1 MRPVPRAA
9 VLAAAVLVPLLG
21 CAAPEDEATTT
32 SSAGAGSCEKDQLEL
47 ETDGELTIGTDKPA
61 YPPWFV
67 DDDPT
72 NGKGYE
78 SAVAY
83 AIAEQLGYSPE
94 EVEWVT
100 VPFNAVVSPGEKK
113 FDFDVNQVSITE
125 QRRKAVD
132 FSSGYYDVRQTVIT
146 NAGSAIDGA
155 TSIADLADARLGA
168 QVGTTSYTAITE
180 TIGTSQAPAAFDTN
194 DQAVQSLKN
203 GQIDGIVVDL
213 PTAYYM
219 TAVQLDKGT
228 IVGQL
233 PLPDGEV
240 EQFGAVLDKGSPL
253 TDCVSQAVDA
263 LRAAWRRRQLSRSS
277 WIAEGCQSAIPD
289 LIRRARERPAAPATR
304 TRAGR
309 GCRPHAARRRPG

>member
-1 MRPVPRAA
+1 MRKISRTLAGTAPLA
-9 VLAAAVLVPLLG
+9 VLLVLGAALTACG
-21 CAAPEDEATTT
+21 APRDEADDAATDASSETTT
-32 SSAGAGSCEKDQLEL
+32 GAEACAKDSLQTL
-47 ETDGELTIGTDKPA
+47 TPGTLTIGTDSPA
-61 YPPWFV
+61 YEPWFV

-72 NGKGYE
+72 NGEGYE

-83 AIAEQLGYSPE
+83 AIAEQLGYPTD
-94 EVEWVT
+94 EVQWVT

-155 TSIADLADARLGA
+155 TSIADLADSTLGA

-219 TAVQLDKGT
+219 TAVQLDKGK

-233 PLPDGEV
+233 PLPDGDV

-263 LRAAWRRRQLSRSS
+263 LRVDGTLDQIASEWLEQQGAPELS
-277 WIAEGCQSAIPD
+277 
-289 LIRRARERPAAPATR
+289 
-304 TRAGR
+304 
-309 GCRPHAARRRPG
+309 

>member
-1 MRPVPRAA
+1 MRKISRTFPATAPLA
-9 VLAAAVLVPLLG
+9 VLLVLGAALTACG
-21 CAAPEDEATTT
+21 APRDEADDATDTAGDASPETTAEACT
-32 SSAGAGSCEKDQLEL
+32 KDSL
-47 ETDGELTIGTDKPA
+47 ETLTPGTLTIGTDSPA
-61 YPPWFV
+61 YEPWFV
-67 DDDPT
+67 DNDPS

-83 AIAEQLGYSPE
+83 AIAEQLGYSPA

-146 NAGSAIDGA
+146 NEGSPIDGA

-168 QVGTTSYTAITE
+168 QVGTTSYAAITE
-180 TIGTSQAPAAFDTN
+180 TIGTSQQPAAFDTN

-213 PTAYYM
+213 PTAYFM
-219 TAVQLDKGT
+219 TAVQLDKGK

-233 PLPDGEV
+233 PLPEGEV

-263 LRAAWRRRQLSRSS
+263 LREDGTLDQLASE
-277 WIAEGCQSAIPD
+277 WLEQQG
-289 LIRRARERPAAPATR
+289 APELS
-304 TRAGR
+304 
-309 GCRPHAARRRPG
+309 

>member
-1 MRPVPRAA
+1 MRTISRTLAATAPLA
-9 VLAAAVLVPLLG
+9 VLLALTACG
-21 CAAPEDEATTT
+21 APRDEADEATDATSESTT
-32 SSAGAGSCEKDQLEL
+32 PAADACTPDSL
-47 ETDGELTIGTDKPA
+47 ETLTAGTLTIGTDSPA
-61 YPPWFV
+61 YEPWFV

-72 NGKGYE
+72 NGQGYE
-78 SAVAY
+78 SAVAF
-83 AIAEQLGYSPE
+83 AIAEQLGYTTDQ
-94 EVEWVT
+94 VTWVT

-146 NAGSAIDGA
+146 NKGSAIDGV
-155 TSIADLADARLGA
+155 TSLADLADAKLGA
-168 QVGTTSYTAITE
+168 QVGTTSYTAITDV
-180 TIGTSQAPAAFDTN
+180 IGTSEQPAAFDTN

-219 TAVQLDKGT
+219 TAVQLDKGM

-233 PLPDGEV
+233 PAAEGDV
-240 EQFGAVLDKGSPL
+240 EQFGAVLDKDSPL

-263 LRAAWRRRQLSRSS
+263 LREDGTLDQIASEWLEQQGAPELS
-277 WIAEGCQSAIPD
+277 
-289 LIRRARERPAAPATR
+289 
-304 TRAGR
+304 
-309 GCRPHAARRRPG
+309 

>member
-1 MRPVPRAA
+1 VTVPAVTGTYDSLMRTLTLPLVATS
-9 VLAAAVLVPLLG
+9 LAATVLLTACG
-21 CAAPEDEATTT
+21 APRDEADSSSDASGST
-32 SSAGAGSCEKDQLEL
+32 SSEDAGAAATCDKDSL
-47 ETDGELTIGTDKPA
+47 ETRADGVLTIGTDSPA
-61 YPPWFV
+61 YEPWFV

-83 AIAEQLGYSPE
+83 AIAEQLGYAQD

-125 QRRKAVD
+125 ERRNAVD
-132 FSSGYYDVRQTVIT
+132 FSSGYYDVRQAVIT
-146 NAGSAIDGA
+146 NAGSPIDGA
-155 TSIADLADARLGA
+155 TAIADLADAKLGA
-168 QVGTTSYTAITE
+168 QVGTTSYNAIGE
-180 TIGTSQAPAAFDTN
+180 QIGSSQQAAAFDTN
-194 DQAVQSLKN
+194 DQAVQALKN

-219 TAVQLDKGT
+219 TAVQLDDGV

-233 PLPDGEV
+233 PLPEGEV

-263 LRAAWRRRQLSRSS
+263 LREDGTLDQLADE
-277 WIAEGCQSAIPD
+277 WLAQQG
-289 LIRRARERPAAPATR
+289 APELS
-304 TRAGR
+304 
-309 GCRPHAARRRPG
+309 

>member
-1 MRPVPRAA
+1 MRSISST
-9 VLAAAVLVPLLG
+9 LAAAAPLAVLLALTSCG
-21 CAAPEDEATTT
+21 APRDETEDSAPDP
-32 SSAGAGSCEKDQLEL
+32 SSSSSPSDSESVDACTKDNL
-47 ETDGELTIGTDKPA
+47 ETLTAGTLTVGTDSPA
-61 YPPWFV
+61 YSPWFV

-72 NGKGYE
+72 SGQGYE

-83 AIAEQLGYSPE
+83 AIAEQLGYSDA

-125 QRRKAVD
+125 QRKKAVD

-146 NAGSAIDGA
+146 NKGSAIDGA
-155 TSIADLADARLGA
+155 TSIAELVDAKLGA
-168 QVGTTSYTAITE
+168 QVGTTSYAAIE
-180 TIGTSQAPAAFDTN
+180 EQIGTSEQAAAFDTN

-219 TAVQLDKGT
+219 TAVQLDDGL

-240 EQFGAVLDKGSPL
+240 EQFGAVLDKDSPL
-253 TDCVSQAVDA
+253 TDCVSGAVDA
-263 LRAAWRRRQLSRSS
+263 LREDGTLDSIASEWLEQQGAPELS
-277 WIAEGCQSAIPD
+277 
-289 LIRRARERPAAPATR
+289 
-304 TRAGR
+304 
-309 GCRPHAARRRPG
+309 

>member
-1 MRPVPRAA
+1 MRSVSST
-9 VLAAAVLVPLLG
+9 LAATAPLALLLALTSCG
-21 CAAPEDEATTT
+21 APRDEAEDAATDT
-32 SSAGAGSCEKDQLEL
+32 SSQTGSSESTPAEDCTKDNL
-47 ETDGELTIGTDKPA
+47 ETMSAGTLTVATDSPA
-61 YPPWFV
+61 YSPWFV

-83 AIAEQLGYSPE
+83 AIAEQLGYAE
-94 EVEWVT
+94 DEVEWVT

-125 QRRKAVD
+125 QRKKAVD

-146 NAGSAIDGA
+146 NEGSAIDGA
-155 TSIADLADARLGA
+155 TSIADLADATLGA
-168 QVGTTSYTAITE
+168 QVGTTSYNAIE
-180 TIGTSQAPAAFDTN
+180 EQIGTSEPAAAFDTN
-194 DQAVQSLKN
+194 DQAVQALKN

-213 PTAYYM
+213 PTAYFM

-233 PLPDGEV
+233 PLPGGEV
-240 EQFGAVLDKGSPL
+240 EQFGAVLDKDSPL

-263 LRAAWRRRQLSRSS
+263 LREDGTLDEIAAQWLEQQGAPELS
-277 WIAEGCQSAIPD
+277 
-289 LIRRARERPAAPATR
+289 
-304 TRAGR
+304 
-309 GCRPHAARRRPG
+309 

>member
-1 MRPVPRAA
+1 MRTISRTLAATAPLA
-9 VLAAAVLVPLLG
+9 VLLALTACG
-21 CAAPEDEATTT
+21 APRDEADEATDASSESTT
-32 SSAGAGSCEKDQLEL
+32 PAADDCTPDSL
-47 ETDGELTIGTDKPA
+47 ETLTAGTLTIGTDSPA
-61 YPPWFV
+61 YEPWFV

-72 NGKGYE
+72 NGQGYE

-83 AIAEQLGYSPE
+83 AIAEQLGYTTD
-94 EVEWVT
+94 EVEWVV
-100 VPFNAVVSPGEKK
+100 VPFNAVVSPGDKK

-146 NAGSAIDGA
+146 NKGSAIDGA
-155 TSIADLADARLGA
+155 TSIADLADAKLGA
-168 QVGTTSYTAITE
+168 QVGTTSYTAITDV
-180 TIGTSQAPAAFDTN
+180 IGTSEQPAAFDTN

-219 TAVQLDKGT
+219 TAAQLDNGM

-233 PLPDGEV
+233 PAAEGDV
-240 EQFGAVLDKGSPL
+240 EQFGAVLDKDSPL

-263 LRAAWRRRQLSRSS
+263 LREDGTLDQLASE
-277 WIAEGCQSAIPD
+277 WLEQQG
-289 LIRRARERPAAPATR
+289 APELS
-304 TRAGR
+304 
-309 GCRPHAARRRPG
+309 

>member
-1 MRPVPRAA
+1 MRTISRPATA
-9 VLAAAVLVPLLG
+9 SLAALLVLGAALTG
-21 CAAPEDEATTT
+21 CGAPRDEADNAADTAGDD
-32 SSAGAGSCEKDQLEL
+32 SSEPAAEACTKDSLQ
-47 ETDGELTIGTDKPA
+47 TLTPGTLTVGTDSPA
-61 YPPWFV
+61 YEPWFV
-67 DDDPT
+67 DNDPS
-72 NGKGYE
+72 NGQGYE

-83 AIAEQLGYSPE
+83 AIAEELGYSSD

-168 QVGTTSYTAITE
+168 QVGTTSYAAITE
-180 TIGTSQAPAAFDTN
+180 TIGTSEAPAAFDTN

-219 TAVQLDKGT
+219 TDVQLDDGK

-233 PLPDGEV
+233 PLPEGDV

-263 LRAAWRRRQLSRSS
+263 LREDGTLDQLASE
-277 WIAEGCQSAIPD
+277 WLEQQG
-289 LIRRARERPAAPATR
+289 APELS
-304 TRAGR
+304 
-309 GCRPHAARRRPG
+309 